1 MKKIYLLIS
10 LVLILLFN
18 SCDIT
23 EKLII
28 NEDGSGKFSYEIDGS
43 KMVSLMGDNFKDI
56 FEDEK
61 KLKKR
66 NKKDGGLKTKKVI
79 DSTFTFKEL
88 FVNKQDSI
96 LKLSTEEQ
104 QKIKTMERFSVR
116 IFVNQD
122 EGKMSY
128 SIFTDFKSIQE
139 LQEIMSPL
147 QSMKTISPNS
157 KNNSSGLEMDGLL
170 ENSKTIYF
178 YNGNSFKKTVSKIK
192 KEKEIFENSE
202 EYSDSIQNDALK
214 LKKSFELFY
223 GQSNYKLVYQFPK
236 VIKKASLENLLYS
249 EDKKTITVEYSFKD
263 YIENPEK
270 LSLEV
275 EFE

>member
-1 MKKIYLLIS
+1 MKKTYLLIS
-10 LVLILLFN
+10 FAIVQLFA
-18 SCDIT
+18 SCNIT

-28 NEDGSGKFSYEIDGS
+28 NDDGSGKFSYEIDGS
-43 KMVSLMGDNFKDI
+43 KIVSLMGDNFKDI

-66 NKKDGGLKTKKVI
+66 NKKDGGLKSKKVI

-88 FVNKQDSI
+88 FASKQDSI

-104 QKIKTMERFSVR
+104 EKIKKMERFSVR
-116 IFVNQD
+116 TFVNQD
-122 EGKMSY
+122 EGKMGC
-128 SIFTDFKSIQE
+128 SIYTDFKSVQE

-147 QSMKTISPNS
+147 QSIKTISPNS
-157 KNNSSGLEMDGLL
+157 KNNSTGLEMDGLL
-170 ENSKTIYF
+170 ENSTTTYY
-178 YNGNSFKKTVSKIK
+178 YNGNSFKKTVTKIK
-192 KEKEIFENSE
+192 KNKEIFKNSE
-202 EYSDSIQNDALK
+202 EDSDSIQNNALK
-214 LKKSFELFY
+214 IKKSFELFY

-236 VIKKASLENLLYS
+236 VIKKASLENALFS
-249 EDKKTITVEYSFKD
+249 EDKKTITLEYSFKD
-263 YIENPEK
+263 YVENPDK